1 MFTVKKTILIVAAA
15 LFVLPSVALA
25 QGKGN
30 DKGGDKPA
38 GTTTVPVGGEMSLD
52 GLAKKYGAFAGSPEN
67 AQSLVGGLRE
77 GTQVELTR
85 TVPAPPPPPQVCT
98 QTNSVPCAVQPAPP
112 PPPPPS
118 GFGFAPP
125 PPPAP
130 APMQM
135 CEQTVTVPCPPAPP
149 APPVVERETFTPPTG
164 NMGLGNVDIALAFA
178 QAQLLE
184 LGIKTPKPDEVKASL
199 LGGQVTGPS
208 NSKNLPGILTL
219 RAGGM
224 GWGQIANQLGYKLQ

>member
-1 MFTVKKTILIVAAA
+1 MFTVKKTILILAAA
-15 LFVLPSVALA
+15 LTVLPGVVLA
-25 QGKGN
+25 QGKG
-30 DKGGDKPA
+30 GDKPT

-52 GLAKKYGAFAGSPEN
+52 GLMKKYGAFAGSPEN
-67 AQSLVGGLRE
+67 ARSLVGGLRD
-77 GTQVELTR
+77 GVAVELTR
-85 TVPAPPPPPQVCT
+85 TVPAPPPPPQVCY

-112 PPPPPS
+112 PPPPPGPG

-125 PPPAP
+125 PPPP
-130 APMQM
+130 PVQM
-135 CEQTVTVPCPPAPP
+135 CEQKVEVPCPPAPP
-149 APPVVERETFTPPTG
+149 APPVVESESFTPPTG

-184 LGIKTPKPDEVKASL
+184 LGIQTPKPAEVKASL
-199 LGGQVTGPS
+199 MGGQVTGPS
-208 NSKNLPGILTL
+208 NSRNLPGVLKL

>member
-15 LFVLPSVALA
+15 LVVLPSVALA
-25 QGKGN
+25 QGKGG
-30 DKGGDKPA
+30 DKGGDKPT

-67 AQSLVGGLRE
+67 AH
-77 GTQVELTR
+77 
-85 TVPAPPPPPQVCT
+85 
-98 QTNSVPCAVQPAPP
+98 QTNSVPCAVQSAPP
-112 PPPPPS
+112 PPPPPPG

-125 PPPAP
+125 PPPPPSASV
-130 APMQM
+130 QM
-135 CEQTVTVPCPPAPP
+135 CEQTVEVPCPPAPP
-149 APPVVERETFTPPTG
+149 PAPIEEREAFTPPTG
-164 NMGLGNVDIALAFA
+164 SMGLGNVDIALAFA

-184 LGIKTPKPDEVKASL
+184 LGIKTPKPAEVKASL
-199 LGGQVTGPS
+199 MGGQVTGPS
-208 NSKNLPGILTL
+208 NSRNLPGILTL